1 MLSLFYRL
9 SIIES
14 QLGICI
20 SDVESEEVTEN
31 WSSSSSVFGSTDEA
45 QEVPVSIS
53 NSAGGGNASGGGQRD
68 KGEINDAFVG
78 RVCTGWSVGQGPAKL
93 FENRGDVVLRLVEG
107 RP

>member
-20 SDVESEEVTEN
+20 SDVEPEEVTEN

-53 NSAGGGNASGGGQRD
+53 NSAGGGGMPVEEVN
-68 KGEINDAFVG
+68 EIRG
-78 RVCTGWSVGQGPAKL
+78 RLMTPL
-93 FENRGDVVLRLVEG
+93 LVEFVLDG
-107 RP
+107 VLDRDQQSCLKTGVMWFSG

>member
-1 MLSLFYRL
+1 MSSQRRL
-9 SIIES
+9 
-14 QLGICI
+14 QRTGAAAAQCL
-20 SDVESEEVTEN
+20 VLLMRLRKFQ
-31 WSSSSSVFGSTDEA
+31 SVY
-45 QEVPVSIS
+45 QIQQV
-53 NSAGGGNASGGGQRD
+53 GGNASGGGQRD